1 MTFATAIWQG
11 YRALSNGGGSRG
23 EQVGFRTTA
32 YNQLGL
38 SITNSGTGEGEAVS
52 RTIAPLYAQPAHA
65 DVRLGLI
72 VQKEGDL
79 PEAVRQFSH
88 AYALEHS
95 DLQGL
100 LLAQALRQQ
109 DAWTR
114 PTRLPV
120 VWRALRKILRP
131 RRKRR
136 VASLREIGARNA
148 HFSASLLQV
157 ISSCA
162 IFLRSLLTQA
172 LQRRKYVPRPYG
184 RDFRTGSG
192 TGCSLPFGRCVTW
205 QPGPKE
211 HL

>member
-1 MTFATAIWQG
+1 MQM
-11 YRALSNGGGSRG
+11 
-23 EQVGFRTTA
+23 
-32 YNQLGL
+32 
-38 SITNSGTGEGEAVS
+38 
-52 RTIAPLYAQPAHA
+52 
-65 DVRLGLI
+65 VRLGLI

-109 DAWTR
+109 GRVDEA
-114 PTRLPV
+114 TRLPV

-131 RRKRR
+131 RRKRSSR
-136 VASLREIGARNA
+136 FSPGNRPPATP

-162 IFLRSLLTQA
+162 IFCDL
-172 LQRRKYVPRPYG
+172 
-184 RDFRTGSG
+184 
-192 TGCSLPFGRCVTW
+192 C
-205 QPGPKE
+205 
-211 HL
+211 